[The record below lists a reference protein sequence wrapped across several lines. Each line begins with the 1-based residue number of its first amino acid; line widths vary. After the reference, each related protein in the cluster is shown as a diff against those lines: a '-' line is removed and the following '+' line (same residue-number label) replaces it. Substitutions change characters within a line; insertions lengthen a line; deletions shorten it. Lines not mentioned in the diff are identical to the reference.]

1 MLGEVRWG
9 GHGMLRR
16 GRVWFVQTRR
26 SRLVTFR
33 LGAVGCGE
41 AVLSRLGPERRD
53 GFRYGGQGWVRQGR
67 SSYGGHGKAGSCK
80 SWRGKAV

>member
-41 AVLSRLGPERRD
+41 AVAVRRV
-53 GFRYGGQGWVRQGR
+53 GVGYSVV
-67 SSYGGHGKAGSCK
+67 S
-80 SWRGKAV
+80 